1 MGGLLAADTLLEFAN
16 SRPDEQAPLW
26 PRIIALIAFDTP
38 VCAQFP
44 WFICVS
50 HCAYLQY
57 LGLHPYVFKNSAEK
71 AAAYADTART
81 VATGIFGGLAGF
93 GATKASQPTEP
104 PAGLITDSPSSGRT
118 SWTKWASYGGAV
130 LATGA
135 AAGTAY
141 YKRDDLTLG
150 YTWATDHMKYVG
162 NLWDENKLRKRVE
175 NVIDLQEKLGV
186 LFRT

>member
-1 MGGLLAADTLLEFAN
+1 MDQ
-16 SRPDEQAPLW
+16 SS
-26 PRIIALIAFDTP
+26 
-38 VCAQFP
+38 
-44 WFICVS
+44 WFVCVS
-50 HCAYLQY
+50 HCVYLQY
-57 LGLHPYVFKNSAEK
+57 LGLHPYIFKNSAEK

-93 GATKASQPTEP
+93 GATKTSTPTKP
-104 PAGLITDSPSSGRT
+104 PAGLITNSPSSGGT
-118 SWTKWASYGGAV
+118 SWGKWASYGGAV
-130 LATGA
+130 LAAGA

-162 NLWDENKLRKRVE
+162 NLWDEAKLRQRVE
-175 NVIDLQEKLGV
+175 NIISLEEELGV